1 MVAILVLLTFI
12 GFIALDMV
20 LHRHS
25 VERAESPHRETNL
38 RAVPIRA
45 GRFPVPAPCTFVTAN
60 HLTAVLA
67 DNGMVVLR
75 PDAVL
80 TEAAGPGG
88 AFTSALAGSHVRV
101 GDPLYVLCS
110 NRHALGVA
118 SPWDGRVVVG
128 NGDSILFAPDNLAA
142 AVREMRIGETMKSW
156 WSAECDRLG
165 MFLAGT
171 GDLQGAMADGG
182 EVRSGWID
190 ALTRDEAVR
199 FQTAFL
205 DAKRH

>member
-12 GFIALDMV
+12 GFIALDMY

-25 VERAESPHRETNL
+25 AEMAASPARETNL

-45 GRFPVPAPCTFVTAN
+45 SRFPAPAPGTFVTAN

-75 PDAVL
+75 PDALL

-88 AFTSALAGSHVRV
+88 GFTSALGGSHLRV

-110 NRHALGVA
+110 SRHALGVA
-118 SPWDGRVVVG
+118 SPWDGRVIVG
-128 NGDSILFAPDNLAA
+128 NGDSILFAPDNLAD
-142 AVREMRIGETMKSW
+142 AVREMRIGEAMKSW
-156 WSAECDRLG
+156 WAEECDRLG
-165 MFLAGT
+165 TFLAGT

-199 FQTAFL
+199 FQAAFL
-205 DAKRH
+205 DARRH